1 MDFFIRWIFGAE
13 DDDVV
18 NNDVVQVPQEA
29 AQAPQNAANEPL
41 NRAVTFKITAQDF
54 GKFDGKP
61 EHWYGFKNKTLSTL
75 GVAGFSSILD
85 PARPIVDEEGNR
97 RLYYLFEGA
106 TNEGSA
112 SHIVKHHR
120 ATMDGRAAW
129 QSLKDW
135 YEGRTTS
142 GDIAKTCRTK
152 LLALELNPKGDANA
166 YINEFIRLKEQLE
179 DMGEGERS
187 ATLIEQFLDQI
198 KDPKYDVTVTTLRM
212 DNNKTLE
219 SCIEA
224 VRRYDLVLTRQR
236 IQDHRLT
243 KIRRLP
249 GMEDVTDE
257 GAGVQSS
264 SYIAPEIWRTLTPEQ
279 RKAIIQ
285 ARQKDSGKP
294 KDDSNANPM
303 TKRERN
309 RARRAKAKAKRD
321 TKNKQ
326 ESQKSAT
333 GEKV

>member
-18 NNDVVQVPQEA
+18 NNDIVEAPQDVAQVPQ
-29 AQAPQNAANEPL
+29 NAVNEQF

-135 YEGRTTS
+135 FEGRTTS

-179 DMGEGERS
+179 DMGEEERL

-198 KDPKYDVTVTTLRM
+198 KDPKYDVMVTTLRM

-224 VRRYDLVLTRQR
+224 VRRYDLVLARQR
-236 IQDHRLT
+236 IQGHRLT

-257 GAGVQSS
+257 SAGGQSS
-264 SYIAPEIWRTLTPEQ
+264 SYIAPEIWRTLSPEQ

-285 ARQKDSGKP
+285 GRQKDGGKP

-303 TKRERN
+303 AKRERN
-309 RARRAKAKAKRD
+309 RARRARAKARRD
-321 TKNKQ
+321 AKDRK
-326 ESQKSAT
+326 ESQKGAT
-333 GEKV
+333 GEKE